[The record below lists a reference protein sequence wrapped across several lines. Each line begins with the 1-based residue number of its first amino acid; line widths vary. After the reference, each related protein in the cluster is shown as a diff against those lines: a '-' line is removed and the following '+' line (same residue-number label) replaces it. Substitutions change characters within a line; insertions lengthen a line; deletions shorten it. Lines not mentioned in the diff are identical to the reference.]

1 MRADIFFYFLMV
13 WVLMSFAGV
22 HYYYFQ
28 LFVCS
33 GRGCGLMDDGQ
44 IHPVGHLEAVAGVWV
59 HAFPY
64 LHSPAALSGLL
75 VSPLPLRNRLR
86 QAAP

>member
-1 MRADIFFYFLMV
+1 
-13 WVLMSFAGV
+13 
-22 HYYYFQ
+22 
-28 LFVCS
+28 
-33 GRGCGLMDDGQ
+33 MDDGQ
-44 IHPVGHLEAVAGVWV
+44 IHPVGHLEAVAGVCI

-75 VSPLPLRNRLR
+75 ASPLTFHNRLR